1 MDIASI
7 HIFRPPLR
15 SEVLRISLIV
25 AVSENGI
32 IGRDGSLPW
41 KVSGDLKYFK
51 DVTLG
56 KPIVMG
62 RKTYE
67 SIGRPLPGRCN
78 FVISRNPEFSA
89 EGIEVFASLKCLISC
104 IKQRGAAELM
114 IIGGAA
120 LYAEAL
126 DFANKI
132 YLTEI
137 HADIAGDVSFPTISS
152 SNWQEISR
160 EWHAAGERDDHDH
173 SFVIL
178 ERITIS

>member
-1 MDIASI
+1 M
-7 HIFRPPLR
+7 
-15 SEVLRISLIV
+15 IV
-25 AVSENGI
+25 AVSDNGI
-32 IGRDGSLPW
+32 IGRDGGLPW

-51 DVTLG
+51 TVTWD

-67 SIGRPLPGRCN
+67 SIGRPLPGRPN
-78 FVISRNPEFSA
+78 LVVSRNPGFSA
-89 EGIEVFASLKCLISC
+89 AGIEVFASLKSLISV
-104 IKQRGAAELM
+104 IKHRGAGELM

-126 DFANKI
+126 DFANRI

-137 HADIAGDVSFPTISS
+137 HADIVGDVSFPTINF
-152 SNWQEISR
+152 SNWREVSR
-160 EWHAAGERDDHDH
+160 DRRAAGERDDHDH

-178 ERITIS
+178 ERITIA